1 MKTAVVIFSRNAVR
15 QGKWETVLQ
24 SYAMQKFP
32 CSLHLLADSESS
44 DSTVEQAQKSNWE
57 ILNIKA
63 GKFNHGLTR
72 QLVADK
78 LIAEN
83 FDAAIFA
90 TQDVVLESENTLQIL
105 LDALVKENAA
115 AAYARQLP
123 IKESGMDSYFR
134 YRNYPEKSRV
144 KSKKD
149 ISELGL
155 MTCFC
160 SDSLAIWDL
169 HKLKAAG
176 GFPETMFGEDIL
188 MAGRLILNGEKI
200 VYCAESRCIH
210 GHNNSIKEI
219 FRRGYDI
226 GRLHKQYPELQQNF
240 GSLESCAKNHI
251 PLSRKLQYLFPLA
264 IKYLALKLG
273 SF

>member
-1 MKTAVVIFSRNAVR
+1 MAWLFLFY
-15 QGKWETVLQ
+15 GKAEI
-24 SYAMQKFP
+24 SD
-32 CSLHLLADSESS
+32 LLA
-44 DSTVEQAQKSNWE
+44 
-57 ILNIKA
+57 
-63 GKFNHGLTR
+63 
-72 QLVADK
+72 QLK
-78 LIAEN
+78 I
-83 FDAAIFA
+83 
-90 TQDVVLESENTLQIL
+90 
-105 LDALVKENAA
+105 
-115 AAYARQLP
+115 
-123 IKESGMDSYFR
+123 G
-134 YRNYPEKSRV
+134 
-144 KSKKD
+144 
-149 ISELGL
+149 
-155 MTCFC
+155 
-160 SDSLAIWDL
+160 
-169 HKLKAAG
+169 KLKAAG